1 MRLLEYIWGDIKIF
15 SERPYG
21 YKRYVV
27 ENEDGSLQ
35 IFSGLW
41 YSVKTILQLLRD
53 KK

>member
-1 MRLLEYIWGDIKIF
+1 MRLLEYNWGNIKVY

-41 YSVKTILQLLRD
+41 YSIKTILQLLKD